1 MRREQAGPHPP
12 QWKTLCSSPPSR
24 QAKLHTPDKTVKRVS
39 GCANGISAAVNS
51 GDGDL
56 ILSECC
62 VCVCPGFLS
71 SNRGLSCWIHD
82 VAFVWVDDCRLDSVI
97 WLIAPLVWREG
108 LGPSSV
114 SLSLPRFPS
123 LGDGPW
129 AKISHLIQG
138 LDNVNE
144 MWLIV

>member
-97 WLIAPLVWREG
+97 WLIAPLVSCEERVWARRQ
-108 LGPSSV
+108 SV
-114 SLSLPRFPS
+114 SLSHVSQRVMVPG
-123 LGDGPW
+123 LGNPT
-129 AKISHLIQG
+129 
-138 LDNVNE
+138 
-144 MWLIV
+144 